1 MTDFALAM
9 RQVRYENKSFWRNPA
24 VAFFTFV
31 VPLMF
36 LVILNAL
43 LGDNTTTVDGGEV
56 DLSNFYVPAMAALS
70 IVNACY
76 TNIVMTVS
84 VARDEGLLKRVRG
97 TPLPG
102 WAYLFGRIV
111 HVTLIALLLVA
122 IVIAFGALFYGVG
135 VPTKTMPAFIVTITL
150 SAATFCAL
158 GLAVSSFVPNAQAA
172 SAIANATV
180 LPILFI
186 SDIFVPLGE
195 DPPTWIDIL
204 GNIFPVKHLAE
215 ACITA
220 FNPYETGYGFEWW
233 DLAVIAVWGVFGAV
247 VSLRYFTW
255 EPRR

>member
-1 MTDFALAM
+1 MSSFSLAI

-24 VAFFTFV
+24 AAFFTFV
-31 VPLMF
+31 LPLIF

-43 LGDNTTTVDGGEV
+43 LGDDTTTVEGGEV

-76 TNIVMTVS
+76 TNIVMNIS
-84 VARDEGLLKRVRG
+84 IAREEGLLKRVRG

-102 WAYLFGRIV
+102 WAFLFGRIA
-111 HVTLIALLLVA
+111 HATLLSLLLVA
-122 IVIAFGALFYGVG
+122 IVITFGAVFYGVD
-135 VPTKTMPAFIVTITL
+135 VPTKTMPAFILTIAL
-150 SAATFCAL
+150 AAASFCAL

-186 SDIFVPLGE
+186 SDIFVPLGQ
-195 DPPTWIDIL
+195 DPPAWIDLL

-215 ACITA
+215 ACLTA
-220 FNPYETGYGFEWW
+220 FNPYETGWGFEWW
-233 DLAVIAVWGVFGAV
+233 DLAIIAIWGVIGAAV
-247 VSLRYFTW
+247 AVRWFTW
-255 EPRR
+255 EPRE

>member
-1 MTDFALAM
+1 MSDFALAL
-9 RQVRYENKSFWRNPA
+9 RQVRYENKAFWRNPA

-31 VPLMF
+31 LPLIF

-43 LGDNTTTVDGGEV
+43 LGDDTTTINGGEV
-56 DLSNFYVPAMAALS
+56 ALSNFYVPAMAALS

-84 VARDEGLLKRVRG
+84 IAREEGLLKRVRG

-102 WAYLFGRIV
+102 WAYLFGRIA
-111 HVTLIALLLVA
+111 HATLISLLLVA
-122 IVIAFGALFYGVG
+122 IVIAFGAVFYGVD
-135 VPTKTMPAFIVTITL
+135 VPTKTMPAFILTIAV

-186 SDIFVPLGE
+186 SDIFIPLGD
-195 DPPTWIDIL
+195 DPPTWINVVGD
-204 GNIFPVKHLAE
+204 IFPVKHLSE

-220 FNPYETGYGFEWW
+220 FNPYETGYGFEWG
-233 DLAVIAVWGVFGAV
+233 DLAVIAAWGVVGVLVA
-247 VSLRYFTW
+247 LRYFTW
-255 EPRR
+255 EPRE

>member
-1 MTDFALAM
+1 MSSFALAL
-9 RQVRYENKSFWRNPA
+9 RQVRFENKSFWRNPA

-31 VPLMF
+31 LPLIF

-43 LGDNTTTVDGGEV
+43 LGDDTTTVDGGEV

-84 VARDEGLLKRVRG
+84 IARDEGVLKRVRG

-102 WAYLFGRIV
+102 WAYLFGRVV
-111 HVTLIALLLVA
+111 HATLIALLLVA
-122 IVIAFGALFYGVG
+122 IVITFGAVFYGVD
-135 VPTKTMPAFIVTITL
+135 VPTKTMPAFIVTIVL

-158 GLAVSSFVPNAQAA
+158 GLAVASFVPNAQAA

-186 SDIFVPLGE
+186 SDVFVPLGE
-195 DPPTWIDIL
+195 DPPTWINVL
-204 GNIFPVKHLAE
+204 GNIFPVKHLSE
-215 ACITA
+215 ACLTA
-220 FNPYETGYGFEWW
+220 FNPYTTGYGFEWW
-233 DLAVIAVWGVFGAV
+233 DLAVIAIWGVIGAV
-247 VSLRYFTW
+247 VALRYFTW

>member
-1 MTDFALAM
+1 MSGFALAL

-31 VPLMF
+31 LPLIF

-43 LGDNTTTVDGGEV
+43 LADDTTAVDGGEV
-56 DLSNFYVPAMAALS
+56 ELSNFYVPAMAALS

-84 VARDEGLLKRVRG
+84 IARDEGLLKRVRG

-111 HVTLIALLLVA
+111 HATLIALLLVV
-122 IVIAFGALFYGVG
+122 IVIAFGAVFYGVD
-135 VPTKTMPAFIVTITL
+135 VPTQTMPAFIVTIVL

-186 SDIFVPLGE
+186 SDVFVPLGD
-195 DPPTWIDIL
+195 DPPSWIDIL

-215 ACITA
+215 ASLTA
-220 FNPYETGYGFEWW
+220 FNPYETGWGFEWW
-233 DLAVIAVWGVFGAV
+233 DLAVIAPWGVIGTVVAV
-247 VSLRYFTW
+247 RYFSW
-255 EPRR
+255 EPRE

>member
-1 MTDFALAM
+1 MSSFALAV
-9 RQVRYENKSFWRNPA
+9 RQVRFENKSFWRNPA
-24 VAFFTFV
+24 VAFFTFAL
-31 VPLMF
+31 PLIF

-43 LGDNTTTVDGGEV
+43 LGNDTITVEGGEV

-84 VARDEGLLKRVRG
+84 IARDEGVLKRVRG

-102 WAYLFGRIV
+102 WAYLFGRVV
-111 HVTLIALLLVA
+111 HSTLIAMLLVA
-122 IVIAFGALFYGVG
+122 IVIAFGAVFYGVD
-135 VPTKTMPAFIVTITL
+135 VPTKTMPAFILTITL

-186 SDIFVPLGE
+186 SDIFVPLGQ
-195 DPPTWIDIL
+195 DPPTWINVI
-204 GNIFPVKHLAE
+204 GNIFPVKHLSE
-215 ACITA
+215 ACLTA
-220 FNPYETGYGFEWW
+220 FNPYTTGWGFEWA
-233 DLAVIAVWGVFGAV
+233 DLAVIAIWGVIGAV
-247 VSLRYFTW
+247 VAVRYFTW

>member
-1 MTDFALAM
+1 MSGFALAL
-9 RQVRYENKSFWRNPA
+9 RQVRYENKAFWRNPA

-43 LGDNTTTVDGGEV
+43 LGDDTTTVEGGEV

-84 VARDEGLLKRVRG
+84 IARDDGLLKRVRG

-102 WAYLFGRIV
+102 WAYLFGRVV
-111 HVTLIALLLVA
+111 HSTLVALLLVA
-122 IVIAFGALFYGVG
+122 IVIAFGALFYGVD
-135 VPTKTMPAFIVTITL
+135 VPAKTMPAFILTITI

-186 SDIFVPLGE
+186 SDIFVPLGQ
-195 DPPTWIDIL
+195 DPPAWIDVL
-204 GNIFPVKHLAE
+204 GNIFPVRHLSE
-215 ACITA
+215 ACLTA
-220 FNPYETGYGFEWW
+220 FNPYTTGYGFEWW
-233 DLAVIAVWGVFGAV
+233 DLAVIAVWGALGVALA
-247 VSLRYFTW
+247 LRYFNW
-255 EPRR
+255 EPKR

>member
-1 MTDFALAM
+1 MSAFALAL
-9 RQVRYENKSFWRNPA
+9 RQVRFENKSFWRNPA

-43 LGDNTTTVDGGEV
+43 LGDDTTSINGEEV
-56 DLSNFYVPAMAALS
+56 DMANFYVPAMAALS

-76 TNIVMTVS
+76 TNLVMTIAI
-84 VARDEGLLKRVRG
+84 ARDEGVLKRVRG

-102 WAYLFGRIV
+102 WAYLFGRVV
-111 HVTLIALLLVA
+111 HSTLIALLLVA
-122 IVIAFGALFYGVG
+122 IVIVFGAIFYGVD
-135 VPTKTMPAFIVTITL
+135 VPTDTMPAFVLTI
-150 SAATFCAL
+150 SVAAATFCAL

-195 DPPTWIDIL
+195 DPPQWIDTL

-215 ACITA
+215 ASIAA
-220 FNPYETGYGFEWW
+220 FNPVGDGSGLELG
-233 DLAVIAVWGVFGAV
+233 DLAVIVVWGVGATIV
-247 VSLRYFTW
+247 ALRYFTW

>member
-1 MTDFALAM
+1 MSGLSLAL
-9 RQVRYENKSFWRNPA
+9 RQVRYENKAFWRNPA

-31 VPLMF
+31 LPLIF

-43 LGDNTTTVDGGEV
+43 LGDDTTTVDGGEV

-76 TNIVMTVS
+76 TNLVMTVS
-84 VARDEGLLKRVRG
+84 IARDDGLLKRVRG

-102 WAYLFGRIV
+102 WAYLFGRVV
-111 HVTLIALLLVA
+111 HSTLIALLLVA
-122 IVIAFGALFYGVG
+122 IVIAFGAIFYGVD
-135 VPTKTMPAFIVTITL
+135 VPAKTMPAFILTIMV

-186 SDIFVPLGE
+186 SDVFVPLGQ
-195 DPPTWIDIL
+195 DPPAWIDVL
-204 GNIFPVKHLAE
+204 SNIFPVRHLSE
-215 ACITA
+215 ACLTV
-220 FNPYETGYGFEWW
+220 FNPYTTGYGFDWW
-233 DLAVIAVWGVFGAV
+233 DLALIAVWGLIGTLLA
-247 VSLRYFTW
+247 LRYFTW

>member
-1 MTDFALAM
+1 MSTFALAL
-9 RQVRYENKSFWRNPA
+9 RQVRFENKSFWRNPA

-31 VPLMF
+31 LPLIF

-43 LGDNTTTVDGGEV
+43 LGDDTTTVEGGEV
-56 DLSNFYVPAMAALS
+56 DLSTFYVPAMAALS

-84 VARDEGLLKRVRG
+84 IARDEGLLKRVRG

-102 WAYLFGRIV
+102 WAYIFGRVV
-111 HVTLIALLLVA
+111 HATLIAILLVV
-122 IVIAFGALFYGVG
+122 IVIAFGAVFYGVD
-135 VPTKTMPAFIVTITL
+135 VPTTTMPAFIVTITL
-150 SAATFCAL
+150 AAATFCAL
-158 GLAVSSFVPNAQAA
+158 GLAVSAFVPNAQAA

-186 SDIFVPLGE
+186 SDVFVPLGE
-195 DPPTWIDIL
+195 DPPAWIDIL
-204 GNIFPVKHLAE
+204 SNIFPVRHLSE

-220 FNPYETGYGFEWW
+220 FNPYTTGSGFEWG
-233 DLAVIAVWGVFGAV
+233 DLAVIAAWGVIGAAV
-247 VSLRYFTW
+247 AVRYFTW